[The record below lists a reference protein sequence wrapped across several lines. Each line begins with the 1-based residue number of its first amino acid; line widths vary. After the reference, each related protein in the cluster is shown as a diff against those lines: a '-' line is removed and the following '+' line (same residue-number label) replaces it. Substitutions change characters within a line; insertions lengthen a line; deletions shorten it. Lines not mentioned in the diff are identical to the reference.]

1 MELGLYGIWTSFHA
15 IGEENA
21 PAAAKVAQDLGYGTF
36 WVGGSPR
43 LASLRPALEVTDSI
57 TVGTSIVNVWQYEP
71 AELCAEFHALEA
83 DFPGRVIVGIGIGH
97 PEATSEYEKPLTK
110 MTGFLDGIAASPA
123 PIPAER
129 MIIAALGPRMLD
141 LSGARSLGTIPY
153 FTPPEHTGAARERLA
168 LPALVAPELAM
179 VLDEDRP
186 RAAATARRYAE
197 LYLGLANYT
206 TNLKRF
212 GFSDTDIAAGGSDR
226 LMNTIVPQGSA
237 AALAEHVAAH
247 RAAGA
252 DHVCIQT
259 LGGPGVPEADWAAMA
274 SALGLRRG

>member
-43 LASLRPALEVTDSI
+43 LAALRPALEATDAI
-57 TVGTSIVNVWQYEP
+57 TLGTSIVNVWQYEP
-71 AELCAEFHALEA
+71 AQLCAEFSALEA

-110 MTGFLDGIAASPA
+110 MTHFLDGIAAA
-123 PIPAER
+123 ADPIPADR
-129 MIIAALGPRMLD
+129 MIVAALGPRMLE
-141 LSGARSLGTIPY
+141 LSGERTLGTIPY
-153 FTPPEHTGAARERLA
+153 FVPPEHTAYARERLA
-168 LPALVAPELAM
+168 PPALVAPELAI
-179 VLDEDRP
+179 VVDEDRS
-186 RAAATARRYAE
+186 RAAATARAYAKM
-197 LYLGLANYT
+197 YLGLTNYT
-206 TNLKRF
+206 ANLKRF
-212 GFSDTDIAAGGSDR
+212 GFSDADIADGGSDR
-226 LMNTIVPQGSA
+226 LMDIVVPQGSA
-237 AALAEHVAAH
+237 AALAEHLEAH

-259 LGGPGVPEADWAAMA
+259 LGGEGVPEADWAAMA
-274 SALGLRRG
+274 SALGLHRS